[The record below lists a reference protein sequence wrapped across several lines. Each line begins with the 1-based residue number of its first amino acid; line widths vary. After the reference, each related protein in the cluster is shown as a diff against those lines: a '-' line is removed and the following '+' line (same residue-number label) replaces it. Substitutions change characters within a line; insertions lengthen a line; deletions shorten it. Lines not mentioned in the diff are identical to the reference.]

1 MASAIAVERITVK
14 VIILA
19 SFLFLGHVMCLFVC
33 CYPFLNV
40 PLLLPKI
47 FFPYLIPTYR
57 FILNFCF
64 DAAKLRLVWSMV
76 INFFA
81 KKHYFCGFLDLNQ
94 VLCTHTHVYKYVFG
108 VFCLIIGRL

>member
-19 SFLFLGHVMCLFVC
+19 SFLFCRARNVFVC
-33 CYPFLNV
+33 VVILYLKV

-47 FFPYLIPTYR
+47 FLPYLIPTYR

-64 DAAKLRLVWSMV
+64 DAAKLRLVCSTDV
-76 INFFA
+76 LSFV
-81 KKHYFCGFLDLNQ
+81 KKHSFCCFLDLNQ
-94 VLCTHTHVYKYVFG
+94 VLCTHTHVYKYIFDVFA
-108 VFCLIIGRL
+108 